1 MSVTDHAVPAA
12 KGMDLEFVI
21 EELGAIQPE
30 AVAGE
35 NDACGC
41 VAF

>member
-1 MSVTDHAVPAA
+1 MSVADHAAPAA

-21 EELGAIQPE
+21 QELDAIQPE
-30 AVAGE
+30 AAAGE
-35 NDACGC
+35 NDSCGC

>member
-1 MSVTDHAVPAA
+1 MSVVDHAAPAA
-12 KGMDLEFVI
+12 QGTDLEFVI
-21 EELGAIQPE
+21 EELHAVLPE

-35 NDACGC
+35 DDGCGC

>member
-1 MSVTDHAVPAA
+1 MSVDHAAPAA
-12 KGMDLEFVI
+12 KDLEFVI

>member
-1 MSVTDHAVPAA
+1 MSVTDHAAPAA

-21 EELGAIQPE
+21 EELDAIQPE

>member
-1 MSVTDHAVPAA
+1 MSVADHAAPAA
-12 KGMDLEFVI
+12 KGDLEFVI
-21 EELGAIQPE
+21 KELDAIQPE